1 MNLYVIVSFLDNAP
15 PETFSRSHWPLH
27 LTLLGNFYTEA
38 RESELQSILEDVV
51 EKTLPFSVAGDKK
64 EMFGKNAD
72 VPVTV
77 LKKIAELESLHNQLR
92 NSFGP
97 SVLRFETPDYIGAGY
112 LPHVTNTAQVSLG
125 VDEDVQLAAVS
136 LVRLTGDTAHTYSTV
151 TLP

>member
-27 LTLLGNFYTEA
+27 LTLLGNFYTDA
-38 RESELQSILEDVV
+38 SESELQSILEDVV
-51 EKTLPFSVAGDKK
+51 EKTLPFSVGGDKK

-97 SVLRFETPDYIGAGY
+97 SVLHFETPDYIGEGY
-112 LPHVTNTAQVSLG
+112 VPHVTDMVEVGLD
-125 VDEDVQLAAVS
+125 VDEEVQLTIIS
-136 LVRLTGDTAHTYSTV
+136 LVRLTENTAHTYSTV
-151 TLP
+151 ALP